1 MKSLVT
7 ITLLLTGLVGMS
19 QHRPHDRGHADL
31 TPEQMATIKTK
42 KMTLSLDL
50 NEKQRTEVQEIHLE
64 QAELRLAKK
73 EERKAREEKPTAD
86 ERYAAMN
93 ERLDR
98 QIEIKAQMKEILN
111 KDQYAKWEELQTARE
126 MKGRC
131 RVHHKGRSARG

>member
-19 QHRPHDRGHADL
+19 QHGPHGRGHADL

-50 NEKQRTEVQEIHLE
+50 NEKQQNEVQEIHLE
-64 QAELRLAKK
+64 QAELRLTKK
-73 EERKAREEKPTAD
+73 EERKAREEKPTSD
-86 ERYAAMN
+86 ERYAAIN
-93 ERLDR
+93 EKLDR

-111 KDQYAKWEELQTARE
+111 KDQFAKWEELQTTRE

-131 RVHHKGRSARG
+131 RIHNKRRSARG